1 MQSSDTYILGAGPAG
16 LAAAY
21 TLAKQGRQSVLI
33 DRDKTVGGLSK
44 SIEYQGFILDYGAHY
59 LDTSNPQMGEIFDEI
74 LGDQQVI
81 IRPIVQ
87 AYWQKRFYSHPPN
100 PIEILRSLPISR
112 TAKFLLGYTSSK
124 IGKKSQPQNYG
135 EVLTAKYGDSLFQ
148 DFFQPYLVK
157 VWGISCASM
166 SVESVS
172 GRADNT
178 VKIWLRSTIGKITNI
193 LRPNSYS
200 FQFQYP
206 IAGLGQ
212 FYQGIGEFLQ
222 RQDQQLLL
230 ETSVTALH
238 HHNGLIQSITTRQ
251 GETTTEHPCKAVLS
265 SIGLTLLLKQ
275 LDPPPPAE
283 ILAAAQTLAFRSII
297 LAYLIIDGVD
307 LFPAHS
313 IYVTDAQVATTR
325 ITNYANW
332 SPQMLPNKHQT
343 PLCCERWC
351 ELGDKTWQKSD
362 AEILAQAESELR
374 QIGSLTTQQVASG
387 FVVRLPNASPVY
399 STAYRAAK
407 DQIEQYLQSFANL
420 WTIGRGGSF
429 SYSDQDRVMLMGV
442 TAALESIEYLQ
453 KTGCSN

>member
-1 MQSSDTYILGAGPAG
+1 MGNSLRINECGICLWS
-16 LAAAY
+16 
-21 TLAKQGRQSVLI
+21 GRQYCEDLDAI
-33 DRDKTVGGLSK
+33 DDR
-44 SIEYQGFILDYGAHY
+44 
-59 LDTSNPQMGEIFDEI
+59 
-74 LGDQQVI
+74 
-81 IRPIVQ
+81 
-87 AYWQKRFYSHPPN
+87 
-100 PIEILRSLPISR
+100 
-112 TAKFLLGYTSSK
+112 
-124 IGKKSQPQNYG
+124 
-135 EVLTAKYGDSLFQ
+135 Q
-148 DFFQPYLVK
+148 D
-157 VWGISCASM
+157 
-166 SVESVS
+166 
-172 GRADNT
+172 
-178 VKIWLRSTIGKITNI
+178 
-193 LRPNSYS
+193 YS

-212 FYQGIGEFLQ
+212 FYQGIGESLQ
-222 RQDQQLLL
+222 RQNQQLLL

-251 GETTTEHPCKAVLS
+251 GETTSEHPCKVVLS

-275 LDPPPPAE
+275 LDPPPPPA
-283 ILAAAQTLAFRSII
+283 ILAAAQTLTFRSII

-313 IYVTDAQVATTR
+313 IYVNDAQVATTR

-332 SPQMLPNKHQT
+332 SPQMLPNDFQT

-351 ELGDKTWQKSD
+351 ELGDATWQKSD
-362 AEILAQAESELR
+362 AEILAEAESELR
-374 QIGSLTTQQVASG
+374 QIGSLTTTQQVASG

-407 DQIEQYLQSFANL
+407 DQIEQYLQGFANL